1 MSERSSIS
9 LSEVLGDNYYIDKL
23 TSSDYSPS
31 VGDTVTIT
39 LLVKDVFGDPVT
51 GQTRTVTCTEGS
63 FVSVNGSS
71 ITASSSVE
79 VTTGSGGTVTL
90 GLSVNVADVITVSN
104 GKADCVVCS
113 LSTITNNIGT
123 FEKVAENTTYELWV
137 NTTTRCARI
146 ICHRT
151 NITIGSGE
159 SFTNYSDF
167 TIPSAYRPKK
177 SFYRLIM
184 RSNQFI
190 FYLYDN
196 GTYGI
201 YNLGSSVS
209 GYNLSFQIDY
219 TF

>member
-1 MSERSSIS
+1 MSERSNVSIS
-9 LSEVLGDNYYIDKL
+9 EILGANYYIDKL

-39 LLVKDVFGDPVT
+39 LLVKDVFGDPAN
-51 GQTRTVTCTEGS
+51 GQTRTVTCTSGQ
-63 FVSVNGSS
+63 FVSVNGTG
-71 ITASSSVE
+71 ITASSSVD

-90 GLSVNVADVITVSN
+90 GLSVSVADNIIVSD
-104 GKADCVVCS
+104 GRCDCVVSS
-113 LSTITNNIGT
+113 LSTSITNIGT

-151 NITIGSGE
+151 NVTIGSGE

-167 TIPSAYRPKK
+167 TIPSAYLPKK
-177 SFYRLIM
+177 SVFRLIM
-184 RSNQFI
+184 RNAQFI

-196 GTYGI
+196 GSYGI
-201 YNLGSSVS
+201 YNTGSSVS
-209 GYNLSFQIDY
+209 GYNINVQIDY
-219 TF
+219 TY

>member
-1 MSERSSIS
+1 MSERSNVSIS
-9 LSEVLGDNYYIDKL
+9 EILGDNYYIDKL
-23 TSSDYSPS
+23 TSSDYSPA

-71 ITASSSVE
+71 ITSSSSVE

-90 GLSVNVADVITVSN
+90 GLSVSVADNIIVSD
-104 GKADCVVCS
+104 GRAECVVCS

-137 NTTTRCARI
+137 NTTTRCAKI
-146 ICHRT
+146 IGHRT

-159 SFTNYSDF
+159 NFSNYGDF
-167 TIPSAYRPKK
+167 TIPTAYRPKK

-196 GTYGI
+196 GSYGI

-209 GYNLSFQIDY
+209 GYNIGFQVDY
-219 TF
+219 TY

>member
-9 LSEVLGDNYYIDKL
+9 IAEILGDNYYIDKL

-51 GQTRTVTCTEGS
+51 GQTRTVTCTGGQ
-63 FVSVNGSS
+63 FVSVNGTS

-79 VTTGSGGTVTL
+79 VTTSSSGTVTL
-90 GLSVNVADVITVSN
+90 GLSVSVADNIIVSD
-104 GKADCVVCS
+104 GRVECVVSS
-113 LSTITNNIGT
+113 LSTSITNIGT

-146 ICHRT
+146 ICQRT

-159 SFTNYSDF
+159 NFTNYGDF

-196 GTYGI
+196 GSYGI
-201 YNLGSSVS
+201 YNTGSSVS
-209 GYNLSFQIDY
+209 GYSLNFQIDY

>member
-1 MSERSSIS
+1 MSERSSVSIA
-9 LSEVLGDNYYIDKL
+9 EVLGDNYYIDKL
-23 TSSDYSPS
+23 TSSEYSPA

-51 GQTRTVTCTEGS
+51 GQTRTVTCTGGS

-71 ITASSSVE
+71 ITSSSSVE

-90 GLSVNVADVITVSN
+90 GLSVSVADNIIVSD
-104 GKADCVVCS
+104 GRAECVVSS
-113 LSTITNNIGT
+113 LSTSIANIGT

-146 ICHRT
+146 IGHRT
-151 NITIGSGE
+151 NVTIGSGE
-159 SFTNYSDF
+159 RFNNYSDF
-167 TIPSAYRPKK
+167 IIPSAYYPQR
-177 SFYRLIM
+177 SIYRLIM

-196 GTYGI
+196 GSYGI
-201 YNLGSSVS
+201 YNTGSSVS
-209 GYNLSFQIDY
+209 DYNLSFQIDY
-219 TF
+219 TY